1 MAPRDVVPEGVVDQI
16 VDHLGE
22 QRPITE
28 HGNWRQILLY
38 GQRLVRDL
46 FGAAREA
53 FEDELVESRE
63 LSIFGWD

>member
-28 HGNWRQILLY
+28 HGK
-38 GQRLVRDL
+38 DL
-46 FGAAREA
+46 EVNYMGE
-53 FEDELVESRE
+53 
-63 LSIFGWD
+63 